1 MKRARLSLCIAGAYA
16 AIACSTSAVD
26 AQAVEGHALGVRAAY
41 ADVRLVSADE
51 GDRTLGGILLG
62 AEGRASWR
70 TLQMDVQY
78 MQGRVRGSG
87 PGSDGADIR
96 VAQGLV
102 GIRVLPWVVLHA
114 GPRFLETETSGR
126 VRSTLRWQAGASVS
140 VPLVR
145 DWVHGFGSAV
155 GSVAGSELDPQ
166 PYTGRGGVTV
176 GFTLTP
182 AGLPTWASVGYR
194 MDKEGNESGVR
205 TIETIQIG
213 IGWRGG

>member
-1 MKRARLSLCIAGAYA
+1 MTRARLSLCIAGALA
-16 AIACSTSAVD
+16 PIACSTSAVN
-26 AQAVEGHALGVRAAY
+26 AQAVDGYALGARAAY

-51 GDRTLGGILLG
+51 GDRTLDGILLG

-78 MQGRVRGSG
+78 MQGRVRGSE
-87 PGSDGADIR
+87 PVSEGADIR

-114 GPRFLETETSGR
+114 GPRFLETETSGGER
-126 VRSTLRWQAGASVS
+126 HTLRWQAGASVS

-155 GSVAGSELDPQ
+155 GSVAGSELDPS

>member
-1 MKRARLSLCIAGAYA
+1 MKRAWPSLGIAAALA
-16 AIACSTSAVD
+16 AIACSTSAGS
-26 AQAVEGHALGVRAAY
+26 AQAVDGHAVGARAAY
-41 ADVRLVSADE
+41 ADVSLVSADE

-70 TLQMDVQY
+70 RLQIDVQY
-78 MQGRVRGSG
+78 MQGRVRGSE
-87 PGSDGADIR
+87 PVSEGADIR

-114 GPRFLETETSGR
+114 GPRFLETGTSGGER
-126 VRSTLRWQAGASVS
+126 HTLRWQAGASVA

-155 GSVAGSELDPQ
+155 GSVVGSELDPR
-166 PYTGRGGVTV
+166 PYTGLGGVMV
-176 GFTLTP
+176 GVTLTP

>member
-1 MKRARLSLCIAGAYA
+1 MKRARPLLSVAGAFA
-16 AIACSTSAVD
+16 SIACSASAGN
-26 AQAVEGHALGVRAAY
+26 AQAVDGHALGARAAY
-41 ADVRLVSADE
+41 ADVRFVSADE

-62 AEGRASWR
+62 VEGRASWLR
-70 TLQMDVQY
+70 LQLDVQY

-87 PGSDGADIR
+87 PVSEGADIR

-102 GIRVLPWVVLHA
+102 GIRVLPWVVLHG
-114 GPRFLETETSGR
+114 GPRFLETGMSGGER
-126 VRSTLRWQAGASVS
+126 HTLRWQAGASVS

-155 GSVAGSELDPQ
+155 GSVAGSELDPR
-166 PYTGRGGVTV
+166 PYTGQGGITV

-182 AGLPTWASVGYR
+182 AGLPAWASVGYR
-194 MDKEGNESGVR
+194 MDKEGNDSGVR

>member
-1 MKRARLSLCIAGAYA
+1 MKRAWPLLCIAGAFA
-16 AIACSTSAVD
+16 AIACSTSAGN
-26 AQAVEGHALGVRAAY
+26 AQAVDGHAVGARAAY

-70 TLQMDVQY
+70 RLQIGLQY

-87 PGSDGADIR
+87 PVSEGADIG

-102 GIRVLPWVVLHA
+102 GIRVLPWVVLHG
-114 GPRFLETETSGR
+114 GPRFLETGTSGGER
-126 VRSTLRWQAGASVS
+126 HTLRWQAGASVS

-155 GSVAGSELDPQ
+155 GSVAGSELDPR

-176 GFTLTP
+176 GFTVTP
-182 AGLPTWASVGYR
+182 AGLPAWASVGYR
-194 MDKEGNESGVR
+194 MDKEGNDSGVR
-205 TIETIQIG
+205 TIETLHIG